1 MTKEERVEL
10 LYTLVLT
17 LVPNIGPVTAK
28 KLIALCGSAQN
39 IFNHIG
45 RRKMA
50 HLNGLRMNLV
60 RELKLDSLVTKA
72 NLILETIE
80 KNIGKNK
87 GTFKFT
93 REESRKTGEG

>member
-50 HLNGLRMNLV
+50 NLNGLRMNLV
-60 RELKLDSLVTKA
+60 RELNLDSLVTRA
-72 NLILETIE
+72 NLILETSRQLLKIHL
-80 KNIGKNK
+80 GKWK
-87 GTFKFT
+87 YQSYWPQV
-93 REESRKTGEG
+93 E